1 MKTGV
6 LFPGRLF
13 ARSLKKACI
22 SSLKVLRLESRAA
35 LTCARKLSS
44 SRNLALRSREAGPPL
59 TEALSSASMSSRWKN
74 V

>member
-22 SSLKVLRLESRAA
+22 SSLKVLRLDSRAF

-44 SRNLALRSREAGPPL
+44 SRSVALRSREADPPL
-59 TEALSSASMSSRWKN
+59 TEALSSASMLRRWKK